1 MLHREVVTFALT
13 HRPESVTPH
22 RSQTRRLKRVIFV
35 IFSMLN
41 ADRKRTLAVRF
52 STAAFEMPQIFVAR
66 QVQWPAA
73 GPPLTTPN
81 LELSA
86 SENRARWLHPPPSAR
101 LDIRIFKLPPFA
113 SDNAARLAVLRPHGA
128 EIPRV
133 NSCHDLAMIRLSGRR
148 TRLCSVTHP
157 ESRGPVAAFLPLS
170 SCRKRHPMQRLWP
183 CCDLC
188 GLRTCV
194 TMCVAVCRRT
204 SPALHRHVCHA
215 RP

>member
-1 MLHREVVTFALT
+1 LSSIWRTSAFLGWVCSGPNQRPRVHTVRGLAFICPRRASPMLHREVVTFALT

-86 SENRARWLHPPPSAR
+86 SENRARWLHPPK
-101 LDIRIFKLPPFA
+101 FPPRYSHIQA
-113 SDNAARLAVLRPHGA
+113 PPLRV
-128 EIPRV
+128 RQCCT
-133 NSCHDLAMIRLSGRR
+133 SRR
-148 TRLCSVTHP
+148 TPTTRRGDS
-157 ESRGPVAAFLPLS
+157 ES
-170 SCRKRHPMQRLWP
+170 
-183 CCDLC
+183 
-188 GLRTCV
+188 
-194 TMCVAVCRRT
+194 
-204 SPALHRHVCHA
+204 
-215 RP
+215 